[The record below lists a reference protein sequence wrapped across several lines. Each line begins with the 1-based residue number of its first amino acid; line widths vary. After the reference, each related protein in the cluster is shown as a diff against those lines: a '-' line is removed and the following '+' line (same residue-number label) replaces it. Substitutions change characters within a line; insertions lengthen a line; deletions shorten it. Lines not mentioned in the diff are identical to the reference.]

1 MLSIVAFE
9 IASGSTEGAAGIVNL
24 RSVPPTVP
32 TTTVFPYEAVLL
44 LLETLWWL
52 CNALS
57 ALSRED

>member
-44 LLETLWWL
+44 LLETL
-52 CNALS
+52 
-57 ALSRED
+57 